1 MKIHTNK
8 RLIAAAAVMAFTL
21 TGCGSV
27 PDLDHVN
34 RDMEAEYMAGALL
47 KYDKNN
53 DDMLDYD
60 RSILRATPTPTPAPT
75 SKPVQTTAIPPGSA
89 VAGNDSDGTG
99 EIGRASCRERV

>member
-60 RSILRATPTPTPAPT
+60 RSIFRLRQANRYRRRQHR
-75 SKPVQTTAIPPGSA
+75 PVLL
-89 VAGNDSDGTG
+89 
-99 EIGRASCRERV
+99 

>member
-60 RSILRATPTPTPAPT
+60 RSILRQRRHRHRLRQANRYRRRQHR
-75 SKPVQTTAIPPGSA
+75 PVLL
-89 VAGNDSDGTG
+89 
-99 EIGRASCRERV
+99 